1 MRVGYGNRKLTRS
14 QETDYQR
21 VAVAQRRPILVE
33 LAHVVISP
41 FTAPR
46 NDQAKKPVVGTRI
59 QGDFAIPTG
68 IEQIC
73 PFTRY
78 IRGLYKIGVI
88 GDGVIVGINI
98 YPAILFIL
106 KSFWKR
112 D

>member
-78 IRGLYKIGVI
+78 IRGLYKIVI
-88 GDGVIVGINI
+88 YANDYTIAYNTNLITPSDV
-98 YPAILFIL
+98 P
-106 KSFWKR
+106 S
-112 D
+112 